1 MEMRARAIWQEVFL
15 LQPWSILSL
24 RLKRRFQNF
33 NVYIRIYAYTYVKLN
48 IAIISCK
55 FQNEFFRVPF
65 TRSGPEIEQ
74 TKLFTNLSLYWILRE
89 RYSTRGGCAQR
100 SKKERKKLRKLV
112 TRSEGTIRGIV
123 RWPPSK
129 GVKKEREGEK
139 FVFRQ
144 ISVVDGRS

>member
-1 MEMRARAIWQEVFL
+1 MNFSVFHSPAADRKSSKRNYLRICRYIGYCEKDIQLGGVAR
-15 LQPWSILSL
+15 
-24 RLKRRFQNF
+24 
-33 NVYIRIYAYTYVKLN
+33 NV
-48 IAIISCK
+48 
-55 FQNEFFRVPF
+55 
-65 TRSGPEIEQ
+65 
-74 TKLFTNLSLYWILRE
+74 
-89 RYSTRGGCAQR
+89 QR
-100 SKKERKKLRKLV
+100 KKERKKLRKLV